1 MEEKARIMDENAIN
15 RALKRISHEII
26 EKNKGVDNLAIIGI
40 RRRGVPLAKRLAD
53 YIYSIEGEEIPVGI
67 LDITLYRD
75 DLSSLAPSPVVHK
88 TEIPFNITDMN
99 LVLVDDVIYTGRTVR
114 AALDALADLGRA
126 KKIQLAVLVDR
137 GHREL
142 PIRPD
147 FVGKNVP
154 TSREEIVE
162 VRLDEVDGENCVLI
176 LER

>member
-114 AALDALADLGRA
+114 AALDALADLGRE
-126 KKIQLAVLVDR
+126 KKIQLAVLVDW